1 MSGLTLKFPQR
12 EDALLGRVHTESQCS
27 ERDMILSFS
36 VSFSGLRLL
45 HHLPFIIH
53 PVQTVSGQHH
63 QMLVSSRSTAVTET
77 TKLWRRE
84 VASIWMYIFIF
95 TSMNLSVHI
104 CCTASLWNISHCL
117 YLSLSTYVFTFCA
130 ISIFM
135 LSFSL
140 LLLLPLFLSLTIA
153 YEVSLQNTNVLQS
166 PWKQWEL
173 RGRQGTVREFLWC
186 WHCYQI
192 RSSLVCVCV
201 CVCTCM
207 AHIQKCV
214 SAVFYLCVLDEI
226 CSMIV
231 CFPCTWLRG
240 CAGWMP
246 AVPPLRCQIPLSC
259 SWLSSQA
266 LCRVSQLGSASY
278 QHGSLLLTRIP
289 QSLSRYD
296 LGPFHTD
303 TLKKEWIIWEV
314 AFRRFDVT
322 ASAFRQ

>member
-1 MSGLTLKFPQR
+1 MQMATI
-12 EDALLGRVHTESQCS
+12 
-27 ERDMILSFS
+27 ILSFS

-173 RGRQGTVREFLWC
+173 RGRQGTVREFIWC

-201 CVCTCM
+201 CM
-207 AHIQKCV
+207 CV
-214 SAVFYLCVLDEI
+214 HMHGTHSK
-226 CSMIV
+226 V
-231 CFPCTWLRG
+231 CF
-240 CAGWMP
+240 
-246 AVPPLRCQIPLSC
+246 C
-259 SWLSSQA
+259 SLLFMRVRWDLFNDRVFPVHMA
-266 LCRVSQLGSASY
+266 ARLCRVDASGSSS
-278 QHGSLLLTRIP
+278 SLPNSPLLFLALLTGSVSSI
-289 QSLSRYD
+289 
-296 LGPFHTD
+296 
-303 TLKKEWIIWEV
+303 
-314 AFRRFDVT
+314 T
-322 ASAFRQ
+322 AREC